1 MLVVA
6 SRSSNRKAPG
16 VSCQE
21 TDVCDGLGYCIDELS
36 RVFFPGLVRLRG
48 PWTLIKPIKP
58 FFEYVYVYIKWLS
71 IVSQRQKKWSIQAS
85 YGGREGPSVQGDS
98 RDRQAMISCME
109 KNTRIM
115 MNTDVLRTEITR
127 SMQSQGG
134 QPIPEASKERLLL
147 MLVQS
152 IAAIYGVRVKNFTSD
167 FRDGRVLCLLAHY
180 YMPNIMDLGK
190 VCMGTSPDA
199 SIVHRDEIQL
209 NFDAV
214 FSTLQQLGV
223 PRTVA
228 KSYFQLHREA
238 MITFVGFVCSKMI
251 EASWMAPKPV
261 VNPTSHSLDL
271 AATTIQRGVRSLL
284 LHKKWERAA
293 MVIQAHWHGRKTRRE
308 FVKKKRSAMSIQA
321 AWRGHHVRGSMLRLS
336 RQWGVEAYK
345 SIQRESGSHVPSP
358 WDTVAFRYGF
368 YWSTT
373 EDPSSQCAYFDRRM
387 YGKHMGELA
396 MGEWRLM
403 EMFRRL
409 KATQSI
415 QRAWRKLCR
424 HRQAMV
430 ALRAA
435 HFNRLKAVTVLQRA
449 WRDVLIRKRHLQMH
463 SAATVI
469 QKHWRGCSARWI
481 AIDMRVSSFLA
492 KHLSMIHTA
501 SRTIQTAWRRH
512 KARQALRREE
522 GSDNQSSHCCAGG
535 AGPNRDPRQHNGHE
549 LTSPPKRFR
558 REMSQPE
565 RISSGCKKETS
576 SGGTK
581 AIRSAGNATSR
592 PRWGGSQSSKERPKQ
607 TTKVEKHDVGGS
619 RISSG
624 CRKETPSSGSKAIQ
638 SADKATSRPRW
649 GVPQGSKERTKQTAK
664 VQTYNVGCSKISS
677 GCKTKTPSSGKN
689 PANDATSRP
698 RWGVPQ
704 GSKERTNQT
713 AKVQTYDVGCSK
725 ISSGCKTK
733 TPSSGKKPANDA
745 TSRPRWGVPQG
756 SKERTKHT
764 AKVPVTSRAVTS
776 TANGDHKKVPSKS
789 RKGSRQSANKA
800 ASCKPWR

>member
-1 MLVVA
+1 MCVRVSIPDDFREAPKDVILDFGAVRQGAKGVIELHVE
-6 SRSSNRKAPG
+6 SNRVQRLALILSDVPAPL
-16 VSCQE
+16 SCE
-21 TDVCDGLGYCIDELS
+21 NAIMERDKKGRAWWIARRDMPAV
-36 RVFFPGLVRLRG
+36 VRTTWEAGDCPLRG
-48 PWTLIKPIKP
+48 RLVFRMDDKRMVTAKVRGTIDGGLERQP
-58 FFEYVYVYIKWLS
+58 V
-71 IVSQRQKKWSIQAS
+71 RQKKWSIQAS

-180 YMPNIMDLGK
+180 YQPNIMDLGK

-199 SIVHRDEIQL
+199 SVVHRDEIQL

-228 KSYFQLHREA
+228 KSFFQLHREA

-261 VNPTSHSLDL
+261 VNPTSHPLDL

-293 MVIQAHWHGRKTRRE
+293 MVIQAHWHGRKTRKE
-308 FVKKKRSAMSIQA
+308 FVKKKRSAVSIQA

-358 WDTVAFRYGF
+358 WDTLAFRFGF

-373 EDPSSQCAYFDRRM
+373 LDPSSQCSYFDHMM

-409 KATQSI
+409 KATQAI

-424 HRQAMV
+424 HRQAMA
-430 ALRAA
+430 ALQAA
-435 HFNRLKAVTVLQRA
+435 HFVRLKAVTVLQRT

-549 LTSPPKRFR
+549 LTSTQKRFR

-565 RISSGCKKETS
+565 R
-576 SGGTK
+576 
-581 AIRSAGNATSR
+581 
-592 PRWGGSQSSKERPKQ
+592 
-607 TTKVEKHDVGGS
+607 
-619 RISSG
+619 
-624 CRKETPSSGSKAIQ
+624 
-638 SADKATSRPRW
+638 
-649 GVPQGSKERTKQTAK
+649 
-664 VQTYNVGCSKISS
+664 
-677 GCKTKTPSSGKN
+677 
-689 PANDATSRP
+689 
-698 RWGVPQ
+698 
-704 GSKERTNQT
+704 
-713 AKVQTYDVGCSK
+713 
-725 ISSGCKTK
+725 
-733 TPSSGKKPANDA
+733 
-745 TSRPRWGVPQG
+745 
-756 SKERTKHT
+756 
-764 AKVPVTSRAVTS
+764 
-776 TANGDHKKVPSKS
+776 
-789 RKGSRQSANKA
+789 
-800 ASCKPWR
+800 